1 MFTQLDALLSTEFI
15 YVKIITVGHLFRE
28 LLSSNSKF
36 SRKKAKNP
44 RNGTKTKIRCQILG

>member
-36 SRKKAKNP
+36 SRKKAKALEMAP
-44 RNGTKTKIRCQILG
+44 RRKFAAKS